1 MWNAKPHVDHRHLSC
16 APKQQSRIDLW
27 NHCDYDF
34 MNKKETNSS
43 SAKNG
48 PITQSAIQLNCY
60 DNMPTRGPSP
70 QRTPEQFYVR
80 CIPDTS
86 LSRRTSRKQC
96 VHPTELLQ
104 HRSMIEL
111 DTSLRYSPTGDP
123 ATCTKKNMCSE
134 VQSFQWL
141 CRQSPS
147 VGSPGSS
154 APMNSGFIRFTIQD
168 LIQQESCMNPFSFP
182 LDQPSRLVRIECR
195 KLGCRCVLKNEY
207 ALALKIVP
215 NVTMVQGN
223 WILPKSTV
231 NQVSKSHRLI
241 NNPWSHQNRTGTG
254 SVIYP
259 LPGTLSHSSEGSGI
273 IPAPVILTTVCPSWF
288 EIIHKTRSGPTDVSN
303 GLSQDVPVWSTGKAL
318 WRARPKYFLIRK
330 PTQCMFA
337 APKQAFIQHSSD
349 AVKQDQ
355 LVLNINADNVVSLRA
370 GTVLHLLGCRLTR
383 LVHQTP
389 VYSEASNNSFHSPA
403 SFMGRP
409 RTKTISMLQCA
420 IVGDKALADL
430 ASVAVDLPAEDALHW
445 FTDGPRLVY
454 IPLDSKSLSC
464 TPVAVKKTVR
474 AGDCTGKK
482 QCDSGV
488 FSLISLLTDYR
499 LPLLLRPVSALRP
512 NEWSNGER
520 GINFSLD
527 SDRSVKHPLLQI
539 TSCYHGDLIF
549 LEPIF
554 ECQNPAPSVSFRST
568 DYPCAKTGKANNA
581 SRFFVVTPDMLCQ
594 HNFFVAES
602 STVAQHERE
611 LETHASRVAYFLAAC
626 HPAQGLSY
634 LLKHLEDITQSSNTG
649 PSHVPLTRTLGPLSR
664 YSRYADMQSTI
675 ASLSAT
681 AALATDDST
690 EFTNTS
696 VYSSELQSE
705 SCLTKNLSSSSLA
718 FSGQYPSSVSLL
730 GSGIG
735 QTRSSLSSSLLASE
749 EHQMNALCDEI
760 EDIYYYV
767 RNGRFPTQSRSM
779 TSLAHHHATS
789 PLQAERIPQTSA
801 PISPQAYPSVS
812 GRMHYG
818 RVQKRSPKSGRQS
831 INNGT
836 EVEQIYASVPQ
847 IWKKPMLLVPNSKD
861 ESGLRSTHMITH
873 EASSSRNRQRYCAD
887 MNGDNAGRFET
898 EPKPICDP
906 LANKESGVFM
916 SVPRPVTRCYVPV
929 QHNLVQSAGG
939 KFPHASS
946 KLYTN
951 KKVLNMSVSNGKPES
966 RVTATIKAEGSQNQ
980 CIRAET
986 SSQTR
991 AQTTFATADGMQ
1003 PQVVRM
1009 VPASPT
1015 RGIPP
1020 IVFRSA
1026 DLLSSSRQTGSQQS
1040 ICNPSSCKI
1049 PEDFHPLA
1057 PDASFSNAQSQLKMV
1072 HSMNETSN
1080 IIRRFPT
1087 DSTLFC
1093 SSTSAQRQSLG
1104 NFNDAKVAPLVNSV
1118 QLIGSRQSKEYDS
1131 GLSEQRQGCN
1141 ALGYHLPS
1149 AELNS
1154 RRTRNI
1160 HSSQQNTTLDS
1171 VACSNYGKQP
1181 TALSNSVEFCERFC
1195 TDMCSRKDIILPPQD
1210 ANRSHNHKS
1219 SSKGPVTP
1227 TKSVFFS
1234 EYSSWHSFRPIPM
1247 ELSRRQMPREFD
1259 ETVCINDSGSR
1270 SLQFLG
1276 ASQHIE
1282 LSNSSPDTGIGVDS
1296 GIDVTIS
1303 HTPVVPTRYFSRGN
1317 WIPNNFQV
1325 NPKEQS
1331 GARLHGS
1338 PSQY

>member
-1 MWNAKPHVDHRHLSC
+1 MAFVTASAPLQHVMWNAKPQVDHRHMPC
-16 APKQQSRIDLW
+16 APPPQQSRIDLW
-27 NHCDYDF
+27 DHCDYGF
-34 MNKKETNSS
+34 VKKREINSS
-43 SAKNG
+43 AAKNG

-80 CIPDTS
+80 CTPDTS
-86 LSRRTSRKQC
+86 LSRRSTRKQC

-123 ATCTKKNMCSE
+123 VTCTKTNRCSE

-195 KLGCRCVLKNEY
+195 KLGCRCVLKNES

-223 WILPKSTV
+223 WILLKSTV
-231 NQVSKSHRLI
+231 NQVSKGHRLI

-259 LPGTLSHSSEGSGI
+259 LPGTLPHSSEGSGI
-273 IPAPVILTTVCPSWF
+273 FPAPVILTTVCPSWF

-337 APKQAFIQHSSD
+337 APKQAFIQHSTD

-370 GTVLHLLGCRLTR
+370 GIVLHLLGCRLTR

-389 VYSEASNNSFHSPA
+389 VYSEASNNSFHSPT

-430 ASVAVDLPAEDALHW
+430 ASVAMDLPAEDALHW

-464 TPVAVKKTVR
+464 TPIAVKKPVR

-488 FSLISLLTDYR
+488 FNLISLLTDYR

-512 NEWSNGER
+512 NEWSSGER
-520 GINFSLD
+520 GINFSID

-554 ECQNPAPSVSFRST
+554 DCQNPAPSVSFRST
-568 DYPCAKTGKANNA
+568 DHTCAKTGGANTA

-594 HNFFVAES
+594 HNFFVADS

-690 EFTNTS
+690 EFTNTPA
-696 VYSSELQSE
+696 YSSELQSE

-718 FSGQYPSSVSLL
+718 FGGQYQSSVSLL

-779 TSLAHHHATS
+779 TSLAHHHIT
-789 PLQAERIPQTSA
+789 PPIQAERIPQASA
-801 PISPQAYPSVS
+801 PISPQAYPSAN

-818 RVQKRSPKSGRQS
+818 CMQKRSPKSGCQS
-831 INNGT
+831 TNNGT
-836 EVEQIYASVPQ
+836 EVEQVYASVPQ
-847 IWKKPMLLVPNSKD
+847 IWKKPMVLVPDSKA
-861 ESGLRSTHMITH
+861 ENGLRGTH
-873 EASSSRNRQRYCAD
+873 EASSNRNQQKYCAD
-887 MNGDNAGRFET
+887 MNGDNAVRLET

-906 LANKESGVFM
+906 LTNKDSGVFM
-916 SVPRPVTRCYVPV
+916 SVPRPVNRCHVPV
-929 QHNLVQSAGG
+929 QYNLVQSAGG
-939 KFPHASS
+939 KIPHASS

-966 RVTATIKAEGSQNQ
+966 RVTATIKPEGPQNQ
-980 CIRAET
+980 LIRTET

-991 AQTTFATADGMQ
+991 AQTTFATATGMH
-1003 PQVVRM
+1003 PQVVRI

-1015 RGIPP
+1015 RGILP

-1026 DLLSSSRQTGSQQS
+1026 DLSSSSRQTGSQQS
-1040 ICNPSSCKI
+1040 ICNPSPRKI
-1049 PEDFHPLA
+1049 PEDFRPSA
-1057 PDASFSNAQSQLKMV
+1057 PDTSSSNAQAQLKMV
-1072 HSMNETSN
+1072 HSMNETPN
-1080 IIRRFPT
+1080 IIRCFPT
-1087 DSTLFC
+1087 DSTLFS

-1104 NFNDAKVAPLVNSV
+1104 NFNSAKVAPLLNSV
-1118 QLIGSRQSKEYDS
+1118 QLIGSRQAKEYDS
-1131 GLSEQRQGCN
+1131 GLNEQRQGRDTV
-1141 ALGYHLPS
+1141 GRHSPS
-1149 AELNS
+1149 AELDCRRS
-1154 RRTRNI
+1154 RNV
-1160 HSSQQNTTLDS
+1160 HSSQQNTILDS

-1181 TALSNSVEFCERFC
+1181 TTLSNSVEFCKRFY
-1195 TDMCSRKDIILPPQD
+1195 TDMCSHKDITVPLLD
-1210 ANRSHNHKS
+1210 ANRSQTHKS

-1234 EYSSWHSFRPIPM
+1234 EHPSWHSFRPIPM
-1247 ELSRRQMPREFD
+1247 ELCRRPMPLDFD
-1259 ETVCINDSGSR
+1259 PAVCINDAGSR
-1270 SLQFLG
+1270 SLQFSG
-1276 ASQHIE
+1276 ASPHIE

-1317 WIPNNFQV
+1317 WISNNFQIKH
-1325 NPKEQS
+1325 KE
-1331 GARLHGS
+1331 
-1338 PSQY
+1338 